1 MRFISML
8 LALLGAVFLSSQA
21 LAETW
26 VDTGHVTYIDVDSIQ
41 RGPDGLIYYMQKY
54 KYHPDFPPQR
64 AAVDCV
70 RRLAYSSYD
79 LEYTP
84 GWRSLGKPVSPV
96 TMGEE
101 LLDFVCSR
109 VR

>member
-1 MRFISML
+1 MRSLGVLVVVMMA
-8 LALLGAVFLSSQA
+8 LAGAA
-21 LAETW
+21 RAETW
-26 VDTGHVTYIDVDSIQ
+26 VDTRHVTYVDVDSFQ
-41 RGPDGLIYYMQKY
+41 RGADGLIYYLEKDKY
-54 KYHPDFPPQR
+54 GDDPTPRR

-79 LEYTP
+79 LKYTAD
-84 GWRSLGKPVSPV
+84 WRSKGQSVSPG
-96 TMGEE
+96 TMGEA

>member
-1 MRFISML
+1 MRRFGGL
-8 LALLGAVFLSSQA
+8 LVVLMAVAGGAR
-21 LAETW
+21 AETW
-26 VDTGHVTYIDVDSIQ
+26 VDTRHVTYVDVDSFQ
-41 RGPDGLIYYMQKY
+41 RGADGLIYYLEKDKY
-54 KYHPDFPPQR
+54 GDDPTPRQ

-79 LEYTP
+79 LKYTP
-84 GWRSLGKPVSPV
+84 DWRSRGKGVVPG

>member
-1 MRFISML
+1 MRGVGGL
-8 LALLGAVFLSSQA
+8 LVVVMARAGGAR
-21 LAETW
+21 AETW
-26 VDTGHVTYIDVDSIQ
+26 VDTRHVTYVDVDSFQ
-41 RGPDGLIYYMQKY
+41 RGADGLIYYLEKDKY
-54 KYHPDFPPQR
+54 GDDHTPRQ

-79 LEYTP
+79 LKYTP
-84 GWRSLGKPVSPV
+84 DWRSKGEGVIPG

>member
-1 MRFISML
+1 MNFLRIL
-8 LALLGAVFLSSQA
+8 VIAALLGAASPA

-26 VDTGHVTYIDVDSIQ
+26 VDTRHVTYIDVDSFQ
-41 RGPDGLIYYMQKY
+41 RGADGLIYYLEKDKY
-54 KYHPDFPPQR
+54 GDDPTPRQ

-70 RRLAYSSYD
+70 RRIKYSSYD
-79 LEYTP
+79 LKFTP
-84 GWRSLGKPVSPV
+84 DWRSQGKAVVLG

>member
-1 MRFISML
+1 MRWGLVL
-8 LALLGAVFLSSQA
+8 LALAGGAQ
-21 LAETW
+21 AETW
-26 VDTGHVTYIDVDSIQ
+26 VNTRHVTYVDVDSFQ
-41 RGPDGLIYYMQKY
+41 RGADGLIYYLEKAKY
-54 KYHPDFPPQR
+54 GDDPTPRQ

-79 LEYTP
+79 LKYTTD
-84 GWRSLGKPVSPV
+84 WRSKGKGVAPG
-96 TMGEE
+96 TMGQE